1 MISLQQAAGWP
12 SFTYGVW
19 ELEVLT
25 PNAEV
30 ILLCRKQLP
39 AWEPVQNGEVSGA
52 PPFTIT
58 LVVLITKSSLL
69 IISVRCEF

>member
-39 AWEPVQNGEVSGA
+39 AWEPVQNSGVSST

-58 LVVLITKSSLL
+58 LVIIITKSSLL
-69 IISVRCEF
+69 IFFVRHAF